1 MLSVIITRLTSLLR
15 EKQRIIINIPSL
27 SGTDHCHVSPCLQPG
42 WGWEGWKH
50 RGILLNDPD
59 PIIPSFPANKILSCQ
74 KNFSELVQIYMV
86 QINLRSAVK
95 MCQLNLVRVHLPCNL
110 LSESGHPISLRRAG
124 LLSPPW
130 ARVKFQ
136 VQAFNC
142 SAHN

>member
-27 SGTDHCHVSPCLQPG
+27 SGADHRHVSPRLQLG
-42 WGWEGWKH
+42 RGWKH
-50 RGILLNDPD
+50 RGILSNDPD

-74 KNFSELVQIYMV
+74 KNFSELV

-110 LSESGHPISLRRAG
+110 LSESGRPISLRRAG
-124 LLSPPW
+124 LLLSPPW